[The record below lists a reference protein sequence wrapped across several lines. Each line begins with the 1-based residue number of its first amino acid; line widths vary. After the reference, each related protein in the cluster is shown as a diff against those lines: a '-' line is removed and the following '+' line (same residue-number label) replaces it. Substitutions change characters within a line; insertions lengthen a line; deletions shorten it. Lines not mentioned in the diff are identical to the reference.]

1 MFNRSKLVSAAEAM
15 ALILDGDTVVT
26 GGFVGSGFAEELA
39 LALEKRFLDTA
50 GPRDLTLVYAAGQ
63 GDGKHKGLNHF
74 AHPGLVR
81 RVIGAHWGLV
91 PKLAALAL
99 ANEIEAYN
107 FPQGVIS
114 HLYRDIAAGKPGSL
128 TKVGLQTFVD
138 PRHGGGKL
146 NARTTEDLVEV
157 LPLHGE
163 EYLFFKSFPVNVA
176 LLRGTTADSA
186 GNITMEKEALTL
198 ESLAIAQAVRNS
210 GGIVIV
216 QVERVTTRHH
226 LHPQM
231 VKIPGIL
238 VDCVVIASPE
248 NHLQTFAES
257 YNPAYTGEVSVD
269 PRALQPMPLDERKII
284 ARRAA
289 IELKRNAVVNLGIG
303 MPEGVAKV
311 AGEEDIL
318 AQFTLT
324 VEPGGIGGL
333 PAGGQS
339 FGAVANAS
347 AIIDQPA
354 QFDFYDGGGLDQAF
368 LGLAEVDRQ
377 GNVNVSRFGKRLAG
391 AGGFIN
397 ISQNARELFFLGTF
411 CAGAKVAI
419 VNGRLNILSEGHQPK
434 FVPEVG
440 HLTFNGPYA
449 AARGQKVSYITE
461 RAVFK
466 LTPEGLLLTELAP
479 GLDLERDVLSQMGFR
494 PLLAETI
501 LDMDQRLF
509 LPERLNLN
517 AASSRPLP
525 ERFRYDPG
533 ENVIFFDFEGLRI
546 EDATDLSRLKSY
558 LEGLLSSLGRK
569 VKAIVNY
576 DHFELNPMLEPE
588 FIELIRYNQQTYFES
603 STRYSTQA
611 FARRQL
617 GRKFSSVDAPIYTD
631 YDQARQALE
640 EPEK

>member
-39 LALEKRFLDTA
+39 LALEKRFLETA

-128 TKVGLQTFVD
+128 TQVGLQTFVD

-157 LPLHGE
+157 LPLHGQ

-318 AQFTLT
+318 SQFTLT

-397 ISQNARELFFLGTF
+397 ISQNARELYFLGTF

-419 VNGRLNILSEGHQPK
+419 VDGRLNILSEGHQPK

-501 LDMDQRLF
+501 RDMDPRLF

-525 ERFRYDPG
+525 ERFRYDAK

-546 EDATDLSRLKSY
+546 EDATDFNRLKSY

-588 FIELIRYNQQTYFES
+588 FIELIRHNQQTYFES

-640 EPEK
+640 E